1 MSKETDFEKA
11 LRLKGYGSFEKKY
24 SKSDKKRI
32 EAVKKVG
39 DLRVKPK
46 VITSLKDYIEF
57 IETLETSYENPV
69 FYRGQ
74 GNANYLINSGALRIN
89 PENEL
94 KMIDSFT
101 RRFSTDIDSCVNNMD
116 RLILMQH
123 FGLPTRALDITEN
136 PLGAL
141 YFACSPMKKFNKNPQ
156 SELDAWGEIIVF
168 KEPDELK
175 KISSTT
181 VSVIAS
187 TAFMES
193 DFNLWKLGMEYKKD
207 NNYDRD
213 ESYIPLKD
221 ILRRSVIVRVPQ
233 NNPRIKNQQGAF
245 ILINASKVKSI
256 NKNEEKAEEL
266 TDFILSN
273 EDEIH
278 FIDLTNSKKWSKLFS
293 EDQATWELEFTKIK
307 PYSDE
312 NKNKIFD
319 TDPFDL
325 HRLFYKD
332 ENGNQ
337 LVALIPPDAK
347 SNITKELARFNITED
362 FIYPDMDNV
371 ANEIKEQINK

>member
-1 MSKETDFEKA
+1 
-11 LRLKGYGSFEKKY
+11 
-24 SKSDKKRI
+24 
-32 EAVKKVG
+32 
-39 DLRVKPK
+39 
-46 VITSLKDYIEF
+46 
-57 IETLETSYENPV
+57 
-69 FYRGQ
+69 
-74 GNANYLINSGALRIN
+74 
-89 PENEL
+89 
-94 KMIDSFT
+94 
-101 RRFSTDIDSCVNNMD
+101 MD

-136 PLGAL
+136 PLAAL

-156 SELDAWGEIIVF
+156 LELDAWGEIAVF
-168 KEPDELK
+168 RETKELK
-175 KISSTT
+175 SISSTT
-181 VSVIAS
+181 VSIIAS
-187 TAFMES
+187 TAFMEN
-193 DFNLWKLGMEYKKD
+193 DFSLWQLGMEYKKD

-233 NNPRIKNQQGAF
+233 NNPRIKNQQGAI
-245 ILINASKVKSI
+245 ILINASEIKSI

-278 FIDLTNSKKWSKLFS
+278 FINLINSKKWSKLFS

-337 LVALIPPDAK
+337 LVALIPPK
-347 SNITKELARFNITED
+347 EKPNITKELARFNITED